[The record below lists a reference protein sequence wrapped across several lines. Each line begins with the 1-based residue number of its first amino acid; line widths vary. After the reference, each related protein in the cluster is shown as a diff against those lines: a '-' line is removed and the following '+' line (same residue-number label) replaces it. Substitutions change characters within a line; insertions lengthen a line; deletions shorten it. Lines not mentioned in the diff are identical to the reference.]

1 MNIAASSDM
10 GPNLKECR
18 AKRTKTAEVEC
29 TRRTGWTQNEQK
41 IRWEQTQNELMATSN
56 LRGRKTRTIIIGM
69 IKESKWYFNFIKS
82 SCMGLKP
89 TISGSGSCHSSWR
102 RHWEDLFSPRCQ
114 SSAVKVRI
122 RKTRCLNRSKFYK

>member
-69 IKESKWYFNFIKS
+69 IKDT
-82 SCMGLKP
+82 L
-89 TISGSGSCHSSWR
+89 T
-102 RHWEDLFSPRCQ
+102 L
-114 SSAVKVRI
+114 
-122 RKTRCLNRSKFYK
+122 